1 MEKIDQNT
9 FFTITK
15 HFDVIPYSQTESWV
29 MAQSD
34 NDPLKLLFLVDNTSN
49 PKIGCIAHI
58 KKKCGLK
65 MLLIEAERRE
75 KKIFKSSTI
84 RCFYEELRQLG
95 FDAIEINSCLP
106 YSSEYEIGIRQA
118 GFLRPVGLFS
128 VQLTSYIHL
137 DTEIKYDHNWK
148 RNLKKAETFG
158 LTFEIINKP
167 ISKDIQDFLELY
179 NEMISRKKVPSTF
192 TFNTIN
198 TLLVSNYFQ
207 LFFIKNESGKRI
219 ATIII
224 YKVRSYAGGLYAASG
239 KLAHDCAA
247 SFYLYDNLL
256 QYLAQNGILIFDM
269 AKLAPSTH
277 STNSV
282 FIFKNGIKGE
292 YVLVNGE
299 WSWYKNNWLRPL
311 MYVAKKLLWKKIEV

>member
-34 NDPLKLLFLVDNTSN
+34 NDPLKLLFLVDNTHN
-49 PKIGCIAHI
+49 PKIGCVAHI

-75 KKIFKSSTI
+75 NKNFKSSTI

-128 VQLTSYIHL
+128 VQFSNYIDL
-137 DTEIKYDHNWK
+137 SNEISFNENWR
-148 RNLKKAETFG
+148 RNLKKASANN
-158 LTFEIINKP
+158 LSFEVIDEAQK
-167 ISKDIQDFLELY
+167 KDIEDFLNLY
-179 NEMISRKKVPSTF
+179 GEMKEQKNLSQPFSASSIE
-192 TFNTIN
+192 
-198 TLLVSNYFQ
+198 TLLSGENFQ
-207 LFFIKNESGKRI
+207 LFFVKNTEEERVS
-219 ATIII
+219 TIII
-224 YKVRSYAGGLYAASG
+224 HKSREHAGLLYAATSE
-239 KLAHDCAA
+239 KAHICSAGFFMYEKVIQFLKKENF
-247 SFYLYDNLL
+247 ST
-256 QYLAQNGILIFDM
+256 FDM
-269 AKLAPSTH
+269 EKLAPFTH

-282 FIFKNGIKGE
+282 FLFKNGIKGSHI
-292 YVLVNGE
+292 VVNGE
-299 WSWYKNNWLRPL
+299 WGWYKKQWIRP
-311 MYVAKKLLWKKIEV
+311 MMFFVKKYLQHRIEI